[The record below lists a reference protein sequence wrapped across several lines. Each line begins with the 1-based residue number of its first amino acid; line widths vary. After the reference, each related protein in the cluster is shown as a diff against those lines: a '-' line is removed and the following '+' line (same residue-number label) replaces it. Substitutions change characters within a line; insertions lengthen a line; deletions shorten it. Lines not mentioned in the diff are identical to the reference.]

1 MGTLELRKS
10 IHNFIENADERF
22 LRMVYSMANEY
33 AQSDNETIA
42 FRAGKALTKSQLYQE
57 LKEAEQEIENG
68 DCMTI
73 EDFEKTFSEIEGIF
87 K

>member
-10 IHNFIENADERF
+10 IHNFIEIADERF
-22 LRMVYSMANEY
+22 LRMVYSLANEY
-33 AQSDNETIA
+33 TKSDNEQIA
-42 FRAGKALTKSQLYQE
+42 FRAGKAITKSQLYQE

-68 DCMTI
+68 DYMTI
-73 EDFEKTFSEIEGIF
+73 EDFEKESSQW

>member
-10 IHNFIENADERF
+10 VHNFIENADERF
-22 LRMVYSMANEY
+22 LRMVHSMANEY
-33 AQSDNETIA
+33 TKSDNEVIA
-42 FRAGKALTKSQLYQE
+42 FRAGKALTKGQLYEE

-68 DCMTI
+68 DYMTI
-73 EDFEKTFSEIEGIF
+73 EEFEKESSQW